1 MSAFRT
7 LVARLRAGLHEAAV
21 PFVIG
26 GSFALAARGVPR
38 FTRDIDVMVFV
49 PDLAPLHRAM
59 LGKRFEW
66 INEATFRDDES
77 GLLVDLIPV
86 EDEAQRHVFE
96 TATPAALAD
105 GVEVRVLSPEG
116 CCIMLLREA
125 THGDPKRRPL
135 RLRDIESLALVAK
148 LDWPEIKRWTI
159 QMGYA
164 QAYADLAAEGKPRN

>member
-1 MSAFRT
+1 MSAFRA

-21 PFVIG
+21 PFVVG

-59 LGKRFEW
+59 IGKRFEW
-66 INEATFRDDES
+66 VNEVTFRDDES

-86 EDEAQRHVFE
+86 EDEAQRHAFE
-96 TATPAALAD
+96 TATLAPLAD
-105 GVEVRVLSPEG
+105 GVEVRVLSAEG

-135 RLRDIESLALVAK
+135 RLRDIEALALATR
-148 LDWPEIKRWTI
+148 LEWGEIKGWASR
-159 QMGYA
+159 MGYTK
-164 QAYADLAAEGKPRN
+164 AYEDLMTEGKPRL